1 MPESSR
7 HNQHRLRDRHQRVR
21 CHTGAPDGDQWQ
33 EVLMSLDRIISSLK
47 AFGSKCPLISLALKD
62 VYPAST
68 SINS

>member
-1 MPESSR
+1 
-7 HNQHRLRDRHQRVR
+7 
-21 CHTGAPDGDQWQ
+21 
-33 EVLMSLDRIISSLK
+33 MSLDRIISSLK